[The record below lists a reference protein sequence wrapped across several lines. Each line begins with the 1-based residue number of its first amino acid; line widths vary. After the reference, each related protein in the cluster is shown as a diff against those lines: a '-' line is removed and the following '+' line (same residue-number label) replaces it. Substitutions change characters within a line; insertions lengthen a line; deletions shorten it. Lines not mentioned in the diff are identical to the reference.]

1 MKKFLDE
8 FKTFAIKGN
17 MIDMAVGMIIG
28 AAFSSLVSA
37 MVADLFNPL
46 LSLII
51 KSNFQDL
58 FISLDGN
65 EYATLAAAKEAGAA
79 VFAYGDFITQ
89 LINFIL
95 QAFVIF
101 LFVKFIAK
109 LRTKNADP
117 APAPAA
123 PATKTCPY
131 CMSEIK
137 IEAVKCPHC
146 TSDLQ

>member
-1 MKKFLDE
+1 MKKFLEE
-8 FKTFAIKGN
+8 FKAFAIKGN

-28 AAFSSLVSA
+28 SAFSGLVSA

-51 KSNFQDL
+51 SSNFQDL
-58 FISLDGN
+58 FIALDGTQ
-65 EYATLAAAKEAGAA
+65 YATLAAAKEAGAA

-101 LFVKFIAK
+101 LFVKLIAK
-109 LRTKNADP
+109 MRKPEP

-123 PATKTCPY
+123 PTTKTCPY
-131 CMSEIK
+131 CKSEIS

>member
-1 MKKFLDE
+1 MKKFFNE

-28 AAFSSLVSA
+28 SAFSGLVSA
-37 MVADLFNPL
+37 MVADLFTPL

-58 FISLDGN
+58 FIPLDGN
-65 EYATLAAAKEAGAA
+65 TYATLAAAKEAGAA

-89 LINFIL
+89 LINFVL

-109 LRTKNADP
+109 LRTKDE

-123 PATKTCPY
+123 PTTKICPY

>member
-1 MKKFLDE
+1 MKKFFEE
-8 FKTFAIKGN
+8 FKAFAIKGN

-28 AAFSSLVSA
+28 AAFSGLVSA
-37 MVADLFNPL
+37 MVSDLFNPL
-46 LSLII
+46 LSLIF
-51 KSNFQDL
+51 KGDFQNL
-58 FISLDGN
+58 FIALDGGS
-65 EYATLAAAKEAGAA
+65 YATLTAAQEAGAA

-109 LRTKNADP
+109 LKKTDEAP
-117 APAPAA
+117 APAPT
-123 PATKTCPY
+123 TKTCPY
-131 CMSEIK
+131 CKSEIS